1 MYFDLVDACQL
12 IFFKVHSFEVEQLV
26 QAKWYG
32 EGSRDFFGSGGF
44 RRFRIA
50 GRPVGRENVYSP
62 FQCNERTRIIELVV
76 QW

>member
-32 EGSRDFFGSGGF
+32 EGSRDFFLVPVDLGDSG
-44 RRFRIA
+44 
-50 GRPVGRENVYSP
+50 
-62 FQCNERTRIIELVV
+62 
-76 QW
+76 